1 MNSKSRWINIYPN
14 LCQDDHESLCQL
26 VKNNEK
32 FSYKFHFFHVIIPS
46 KKKENINNA
55 FVYQQPDNKFEHLL
69 AYWKKYD
76 KKIKISV
83 S

>member
-1 MNSKSRWINIYPN
+1 MLSFP
-14 LCQDDHESLCQL
+14 
-26 VKNNEK
+26 
-32 FSYKFHFFHVIIPS
+32 P